1 MWFNK
6 NTGKVF
12 RIEISKK
19 LVDEIINDKGSIE
32 MFDSR

>member
-6 NTGKVF
+6 GTGKVF
-12 RIEISKK
+12 RIEIAKK
-19 LVDEIINDKGSIE
+19 LVDEIINDEGPIE